1 LGDYS
6 IEGRSPEN
14 WAKEAILSY
23 YKHEADAIVAE
34 VNQGGDM
41 VKRVIK
47 SVDASIPVVE
57 VRAYKG
63 KWLRAEPVSMKYE
76 QGKVHHVGCFPK
88 LEDQMV
94 QLTPENMVRGK
105 SPDNLD
111 ALVWAITELL
121 LNKHNNPRVRSL

>member
-1 LGDYS
+1 
-6 IEGRSPEN
+6 
-14 WAKEAILSY
+14 
-23 YKHEADAIVAE
+23 
-34 VNQGGDM
+34 
-41 VKRVIK
+41 
-47 SVDASIPVVE
+47 
-57 VRAYKG
+57 
-63 KWLRAEPVSMKYE
+63 MKYE
-76 QGKVHHVGCFPK
+76 QGKVHHVGCYAK